1 MSVDSNLNS
10 QSSLDM
16 IIGPMYSGKSTELIR
31 RLNIFAE
38 MGIKVLY
45 VNSKIDNRTDE
56 NFSTHSSVIK
66 SIGKIDSIKVD
77 KLSEIDFD
85 LYQII
90 GIDEAQFFD
99 NLKDCIIDLV
109 EKRHKKVIVTG
120 LNGDYLRRPFGEVN
134 DLIPICDNVTKLNP
148 FCKMCIETNN
158 TVRNALFTKRIV
170 CNTTDTVLVGSNN
183 LYIPACREC
192 YFK

>member
-1 MSVDSNLNS
+1 MSVDSNLNF
-10 QSSLDM
+10 QSSLDL

-38 MGIKVLY
+38 MGLKVLY

-66 SIGKIDSIKVD
+66 SVGKIDSIKVD
-77 KLSEIDFD
+77 KLDDIKFQE
-85 LYQII
+85 YQII
-90 GIDEAQFFD
+90 GIDEAQFFGK
-99 NLKDCIIDLV
+99 LKSFIMKFV
-109 EKRHKKVIVTG
+109 EEHGKKVIVTG

-148 FCKMCIETNN
+148 FCKMCIDRDT
-158 TVRNALFTKRIV
+158 TVRNALFTKRIT
-170 CNTTDTVLVGSNN
+170 CHTDTVVVGSKD

-192 YFK
+192 YLK